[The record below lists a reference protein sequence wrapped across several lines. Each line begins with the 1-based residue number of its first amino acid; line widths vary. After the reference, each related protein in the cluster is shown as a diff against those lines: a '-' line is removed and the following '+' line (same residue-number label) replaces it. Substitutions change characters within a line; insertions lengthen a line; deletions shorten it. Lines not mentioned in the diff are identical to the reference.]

1 MPQKTVIRPLLY
13 RLGKNGRFFAT
24 RQEAVRYW
32 HQSTGLYKSSAP
44 IVRLEF
50 KDRRNLC
57 EFFNAE
63 LSEEQDA
70 NRDNKVQ

>member
-1 MPQKTVIRPLLY
+1 MPAKTVIRPLLY
-13 RLGKNGRFFAT
+13 RLGKRGRFFAT
-24 RQEAVRYW
+24 KQEAVRHW

-50 KDRRNLC
+50 KDRSDLC

-63 LSEEQDA
+63 MQEEKDA